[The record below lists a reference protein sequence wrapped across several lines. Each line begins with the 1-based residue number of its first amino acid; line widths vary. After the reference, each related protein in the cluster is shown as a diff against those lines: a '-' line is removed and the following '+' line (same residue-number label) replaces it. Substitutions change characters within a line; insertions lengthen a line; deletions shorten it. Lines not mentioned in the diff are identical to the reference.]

1 VAKNITSGNSPGPA
15 SQPSTMDKPGKVRGA
30 ANGITLS
37 SGAVLVGDR
46 GVILANSAPAAIVPY
61 ARLKTGADLSGA
73 KLLTLLATGIALVS
87 PPALSQGAMGP
98 GAPVA
103 APQPRVVAPTPQAP
117 QAPRAPTIIPG
128 PPAVAPMS
136 GAPQAPKSGTNAGGG
151 GKGAEA
157 ATYGDFS
164 DGKRAAPGAGAGNVR
179 QAPFNKSE
187 PVIIYGSG
195 IQAAPGAG
203 GGQQERSR
211 APLPAGYGYDATG
224 RIVYTGR

>member
-1 VAKNITSGNSPGPA
+1 MAKIITCGNSPGPA
-15 SQPSTMDKPGKVRGA
+15 SQPSTIDNRGKVRGA

-37 SGAVLVGDR
+37 SGAVPVGDR
-46 GVILANSAPAAIVPY
+46 GAILANSAPAAIVPY
-61 ARLKTGADLSGA
+61 ARLKTGPDLSGA

-117 QAPRAPTIIPG
+117 QAPRAPTIMPG

-136 GAPQAPKSGTNAGGG
+136 GAPQGVPTAGGG
-151 GKGAEA
+151 GKAAAPAAPIAGAA
-157 ATYGDFS
+157 YGDRF
-164 DGKRAAPGAGAGNVR
+164 P
-179 QAPFNKSE
+179 
-187 PVIIYGSG
+187 
-195 IQAAPGAG
+195 G
-203 GGQQERSR
+203 GGGGGVGMPQGRPPQEPSK
-211 APLPAGYGYDATG
+211 APLPAGYAYDATG